1 MSDLLGRNYQPG
13 EDIVTEG
20 EVGDCMYVIQ
30 QGSAEVIRTEDGVAT
45 VVDTMVAGDLFGEM
59 AILEHTVRS
68 STVRAVDPV
77 RALTI
82 DRKTFL
88 RRIQED
94 PSLALSILDVMCRR
108 VRNLD
113 TTIAHLKHQLAELS
127 ANPEGGSPDGSP
139 GENAP

>member
-1 MSDLLGRNYQPG
+1 MTEALGKTYQPG

-30 QGSAEVIRTEDGVAT
+30 EGTADVIRTEGGVPT
-45 VVDTMVAGDLFGEM
+45 VVDTIRAGDLFGEM
-59 AILEHTVRS
+59 AIVEQTVRS
-68 STVRAVDPV
+68 STVRARDAL
-77 RALTI
+77 RAITI

-94 PSLALSILDVMCRR
+94 PSLAMSVLEVMCHR

-113 TTIAHLKHQLAELS
+113 TTIARLKQELATQNS
-127 ANPEGGSPDGSP
+127 GHDTMGGGS
-139 GENAP
+139 